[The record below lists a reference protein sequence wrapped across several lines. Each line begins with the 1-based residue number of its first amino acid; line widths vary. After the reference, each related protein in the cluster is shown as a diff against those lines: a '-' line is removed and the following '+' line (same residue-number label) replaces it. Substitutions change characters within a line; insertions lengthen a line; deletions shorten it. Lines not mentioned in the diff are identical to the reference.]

1 MQINFYTNKF
11 LAFIIVFILLSCQN
25 PDENK
30 WVTFEPKN
38 ETEIYNEPASTEN
51 KESQPLN
58 QSTTTIQ
65 NDKVIV
71 NKPNFHPESHFAML
85 SDWLRINQFLS
96 DNKSIRTTAENLSY
110 KGFDLE
116 LHYPHPRQSL
126 RLESK
131 EGTFSTKTNQSG
143 TYHIAALIYDN
154 IGAETFELSINKKFI
169 GSFTANSDNN
179 KEYLFLT
186 TTDFELEE
194 NDDITFSSKIKNGVS
209 PSFSHFAHRVE
220 EIIII
225 PTLNSIPKSTYK
237 HEIRNITL
245 NQINLYP
252 YLNKNNLHLTWI
264 TNWKTKCFITVDY
277 DNLDTKTIHES
288 NQWNNHRI
296 IIPLETEKSI
306 NQVKLNCESLNGEV
320 TSDWIIPD
328 KNKNPVI
335 DVNYSTSFSVNNPSE
350 FEYNMKPITI
360 SIPIPKSKWWGNSFV
375 LLDKN
380 NNPHIFQSSPLSYWE
395 DGSIK
400 WVLIEFLSNIKPNK
414 EKTFFLSHTST
425 SLPDKNDS
433 ICVEAQDSVVLNN
446 GKVKLELSSSN
457 SPLDSIY
464 FDINSDGYISSNE
477 LMSKSDQNGIISI
490 VSDTGDR
497 YYNQSISNYRVL
509 RNGPI
514 SCIISVKSIIDY
526 HKGTQIESDFQIEMY
541 KNQNWIGFESTVG
554 FNSPTGK
561 TRFKSIDLN
570 LPIEDGDLISN
581 EIGIGKSDKYISNQ
595 NIELIQAKD
604 DHWILNK
611 NGTIV
616 SKGTKAP
623 GWANA
628 NFETH
633 QIKLS
638 VKDFWQQWPKSISV
652 NQNALTVGL
661 FPQIDKDW
669 IKPSD
674 NIELTKL
681 LYHFDNDSYI
691 MPSGLR
697 KTHKLTLSF
706 GGINSAHS
714 KTLKLQGK
722 VDPKLIVNTGVI
734 GSVAEF
740 NPHKFPLYDSI
751 FNEMLNS
758 RLLRIKNNR
767 EYGILNFGDWWGER
781 EVNWGNNEYDTPHGL
796 FQNWLLGGPDV
807 SFNLA
812 VSAVTHMQNIDV
824 VNQGPADQVG
834 KMYKHSIGHLGNW
847 FKEPIQD
854 EKLKKGFYKSHH
866 SSGHT
871 WIDGLLDHYYL
882 TGDISSFSTAM
893 KIADNLASYETINY
907 DFTTARE
914 IGSFLLVMASAYKA
928 TNDEFYLNAAT
939 IGFER
944 LIQRENLEKGGW
956 DRILTS
962 YECNLNPPQL
972 GEKSFMTGLLLSG
985 LKQYHILTRNSKA
998 SDMIIDASSRI
1009 INENWND
1016 KLRGFKYSSCDNSPS
1031 PTDLNWIILEGL
1043 GYSWELTN
1051 NLKFAHPI
1059 LQNLMLRETFKDSKG
1074 FSLSTRFAQQ
1084 ILHNKA
1090 HAQNNLFNVYS
1101 EKNTSFNLSSKKREA
1116 IISFSSNNTKTD
1128 NFSIILSNN
1137 QNDSTKMI
1145 DLINGFASTVLNTE
1159 NDIVY
1164 KIRIHSRDRSGINI
1178 LSDST
1183 KLNLI
1188 ISDEIVLLGQKA
1200 IRTFWLN
1207 LPGNDAPIDL
1217 NLRSP
1222 EIASIKLIDSNGKLI
1237 EKCQSNSCQLTL
1249 DIKQDNI
1256 NSPIRIEIQ
1265 NNNDATLTIDDGP
1278 TLISAFAN
1286 QL

>member
-1 MQINFYTNKF
+1 MI
-11 LAFIIVFILLSCQN
+11 FILLSCQDS
-25 PDENK
+25 DEKK
-30 WVTFEPKN
+30 WVTFEPQN
-38 ETEIYNEPASTEN
+38 QPEIHDETKSTEN
-51 KESQPLN
+51 KATQQLN
-58 QSTTTIQ
+58 RPTTTIR
-65 NDKVIV
+65 NEKTIV
-71 NKPNFHPESHFAML
+71 NKTESHTESNFTML

-96 DNKSIRTTAENLSY
+96 DNDSIRTTAENLSY

-116 LHYPHPRQSL
+116 LHYPYPRQSL

-131 EGTFSTKTNQSG
+131 EGTFSTKIKQPG

-154 IGAETFELSINKKFI
+154 IGAETFELNINKKFI
-169 GSFTANSDNN
+169 GDFTATSDNN

-186 TTDFELEE
+186 TNDFELKE

-225 PTLNSIPKSTYK
+225 PTLNSIPQSIHK
-237 HEIRNITL
+237 HEIRNINL
-245 NQINLYP
+245 QQINQYP
-252 YLNKNNLHLTWI
+252 YLNETNLHLTWI
-264 TNWKTKCFITVDY
+264 TSWKTKCLIAVDY
-277 DNLDTKTIHES
+277 DNSDTKTIHES

-296 IIPLETEKSI
+296 IIPLEAKKSI
-306 NQVKLNCESLNGEV
+306 DQVKLNCESLNGDV
-320 TSDWIIPD
+320 TSGWIIPS
-328 KNKNPVI
+328 KNNNPVI
-335 DVNYSTSFSVNNPSE
+335 DFNYSTSFSVNNPSE
-350 FEYNMKPITI
+350 FEYNMNPITI
-360 SIPIPKSKWWGNSFV
+360 SIPVPKSKWWKNSFV

-380 NNPHIFQSSPLSYWE
+380 HNPHIFQSAPLSYWE

-400 WVLIEFLSNIKPNK
+400 WLLIEFLSNINPNT
-414 EKTFFLSHTST
+414 EKTFFLSPTDT
-425 SLPDKNDS
+425 GLPDKNDN
-433 ICVEAQDSVVLNN
+433 ICIEAQDSVILNN

-457 SPLDSIY
+457 SPINSIY

-477 LMSKSDQNGIISI
+477 LMSKSDANGIISI

-497 YYNQSISNYRVL
+497 YYNQSNSNYTVI

-514 SCIISVKSIIDY
+514 SCLISVKNIINY
-526 HKGTQIESDFQIEMY
+526 HKGSQIESDFQIEMY

-554 FNSPTGK
+554 FNSPTEK
-561 TRFKSIDLN
+561 TIFKSIDLS
-570 LPIEDGDLISN
+570 LPIEDWALITN
-581 EIGIGKSDKYISNQ
+581 EIGIENSDKYTSDQ

-604 DHWILNK
+604 DYWILNK
-611 NGTIV
+611 NGTTV
-616 SKGTKAP
+616 SSGTKAS
-623 GWANA
+623 GWVNA

-652 NQNALTVGL
+652 NKNALNVGL
-661 FPQIDKDW
+661 FPQIDNDW

-681 LYHFDNDSYI
+681 LYYFDNNNYI
-691 MPSGLR
+691 MPNGLR

-706 GGINSAHS
+706 GETNSPQS
-714 KTLKLQGK
+714 KPLKLQGK
-722 VDPKLIVNTGVI
+722 VDPKLVVNTGVI

-740 NPHKFPLYDSI
+740 NQNKFPLYDSI

-758 RLLRIKNNR
+758 RLLNIKNNR

-796 FQNWLLGGPDV
+796 FQNWLLGGPDE

-812 VSAVTHMQNIDV
+812 VTAVTHMQNIDV

-854 EKLKKGFYKSHH
+854 EKLKKGFYASHH

-882 TGDISSFSTAM
+882 TGNTSSFYTAM

-914 IGSFLLVMASAYKA
+914 IGSFLLIMASAYKA

-944 LIQRENLEKGGW
+944 LIQRENIEKGGW

-985 LKQYHILTRNSKA
+985 LKQYHILTKNNKA
-998 SDMIIDASSRI
+998 SNMIIAASNRI
-1009 INENWND
+1009 VNENWND
-1016 KLRGFKYSSCDNSPS
+1016 KLSGFKYSTCENALS
-1031 PTDLNWIILEGL
+1031 PTDLNWIILDGL
-1043 GYSWELTN
+1043 GYSWELTGN
-1051 NLKFAHPI
+1051 SHFAQPI
-1059 LQNLMLRETFKDSKG
+1059 LQNLMLREVFKDGKG
-1074 FSLSTRFAQQ
+1074 FSLTTRFAQQ
-1084 ILHNKA
+1084 ILHQKA

-1101 EKNTSFNLSSKKREA
+1101 EKNTNFILSSKKEEA
-1116 IISFSSNNTKTD
+1116 VISFSSENIETD
-1128 NFSIILSNN
+1128 NFSITISNN
-1137 QNDSTKMI
+1137 KNDSKSI
-1145 DLINGFASTVLNTE
+1145 IRIVDGFASTVLKTKD
-1159 NDIVY
+1159 DISY
-1164 KIRIHSRDRSGINI
+1164 KIQINSKDKSGINI
-1178 LSDST
+1178 LSDSS

-1188 ISDEIVLLGQKA
+1188 INDSLILIGQKPS
-1200 IRTFWLN
+1200 RTFWMNFPQDNRSLKLTLN
-1207 LPGNDAPIDL
+1207 SSQPV
-1217 NLRSP
+1217 
-1222 EIASIKLIDSNGKLI
+1222 SIKAVDANGKSI
-1237 EKCQSNSCQLTL
+1237 TECKSTKCEIGIDTKSNEF
-1249 DIKQDNI
+1249 KE
-1256 NSPIRIEIQ
+1256 PIRLEIQ
-1265 NNNDATLTIDDGP
+1265 NKSDAKFDIPRNATLV
-1278 TLISAFAN
+1278 SVFKN